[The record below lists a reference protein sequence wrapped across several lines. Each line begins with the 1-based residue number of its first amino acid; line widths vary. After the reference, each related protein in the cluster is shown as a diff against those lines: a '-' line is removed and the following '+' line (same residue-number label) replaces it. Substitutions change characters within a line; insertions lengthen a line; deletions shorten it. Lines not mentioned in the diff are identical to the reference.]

1 MFVKVKLIG
10 ALRHD
15 AGSETILMNHRRGL
29 SLRELIEEITAEK
42 PALKRSLANPQPG
55 DQRLNALVLVNSK
68 EISVLNGLETRLKDG
83 DEVVL
88 VPVVHGG

>member
-1 MFVKVKLIG
+1 MSVTVKLIG

-15 AGSETILMNHRRGL
+15 ANAETILVPYRRGL
-29 SLRELIEEITAEK
+29 SLRSLIEEITTEK
-42 PALKRSLANPQPG
+42 PALKRSLGNPQPG
-55 DQRLNALVLVNSK
+55 EGLNALVLVNSK
-68 EISVLNGLETRLKDG
+68 EISALDGLETKLKDG